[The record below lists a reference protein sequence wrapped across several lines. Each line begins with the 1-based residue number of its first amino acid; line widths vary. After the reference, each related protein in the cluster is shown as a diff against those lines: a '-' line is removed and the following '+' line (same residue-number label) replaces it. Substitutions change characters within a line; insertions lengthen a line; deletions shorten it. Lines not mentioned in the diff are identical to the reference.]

1 MPVKSTTKTMEV
13 DVVSLESALE
23 QAFLKVAQE
32 ESQELPAANTIES
45 WLNEQEDVVRRPESI
60 GSRSE
65 TASHVSCAHHCSC
78 RKEIATLAAE
88 NQAIRFNQEKLFH
101 FFSMGRSFA
110 HPSSHLPDPP
120 VGSTCSVAHEATEVF
135 SLAPTTDSRAEE
147 QKKKREKIKE
157 IIFESRNPQRV
168 SEARTK
174 KKTEVLA
181 EKRSTDP
188 MIAAQVLLAQ
198 SLLGAAGV
206 SGAAQVNPILAGG
219 GGIED
224 IINPVRAK
232 LRAIAKHPKYNGSPR
247 RWAVFKRE
255 FSLWVSKNK
264 LQDDEKLDALLECLE
279 GPIRDTWIKSY
290 TDRADSSNPLTYS
303 ELFALLEGRGSRL
316 PEDHYRTLLTSFP
329 NISKLR

>member
-1 MPVKSTTKTMEV
+1 MDTQIQKSRERWRIKFQRTESLQRLDLYDQWCLQIHHCYCRFHREHPPVPVKSTAKTMGV

-65 TASHVSCAHHCSC
+65 TASHVSCAPHCSC

-88 NQAIRFNQEKLFH
+88 NQAIKFNQEKLFH

-120 VGSTCSVAHEATEVF
+120 VGSTCSVAHEATEIF

-147 QKKKREKIKE
+147 QKKKREKLKE
-157 IIFESRNPQRV
+157 RVFESRNPQRV
-168 SEARTK
+168 SEARTI

-181 EKRSTDP
+181 EKRSTDS

-198 SLLGAAGV
+198 SLLGAAG
-206 SGAAQVNPILAGG
+206 
-219 GGIED
+219 
-224 IINPVRAK
+224 
-232 LRAIAKHPKYNGSPR
+232 
-247 RWAVFKRE
+247 F
-255 FSLWVSKNK
+255 
-264 LQDDEKLDALLECLE
+264 
-279 GPIRDTWIKSY
+279 
-290 TDRADSSNPLTYS
+290 
-303 ELFALLEGRGSRL
+303 
-316 PEDHYRTLLTSFP
+316 
-329 NISKLR
+329 